1 MKEARDGQYRHTRMA
16 SISRPDN
23 NWVFDVSPPPIKHR
37 PVVAG
42 SSTSNPGV
50 SSSTSTTSNNG
61 GNSNGIINNGL
72 GNGGASANPS
82 AGNGAGG
89 TSGDLLAP
97 PHMSFLTGRRGKRH
111 NVDVAAVTAAAAAA
125 GAASTIS
132 TRGSNTSMRGSSG
145 SNTNGSHPNS
155 DLNISSPAGPSSV
168 SSSTTSSSSSS
179 MQNLLAR
186 KVTMH
191 TGVNDLKAHVSSTLT
206 SKITDSESGLK
217 QQLENFSATL
227 ADLQALKTECGTLV
241 AAFVAETE
249 TAEGDTQRRLKELK
263 DEMANFS
270 TLDGLEARIRK
281 AHATI
286 DERKTRLDELGVW
299 VETREIQKRVWR
311 KRVTTARRAVIYT
324 LLVLA
329 LLFFMLRNFGYISGM
344 ISHGIFQREDE
355 EEEDNTT
362 LSILNGLAGIG
373 GGGGNENNR
382 VLRADLPLEDIV
394 SCLNDIEHC
403 Q

>member
-1 MKEARDGQYRHTRMA
+1 
-16 SISRPDN
+16 
-23 NWVFDVSPPPIKHR
+23 
-37 PVVAG
+37 
-42 SSTSNPGV
+42 
-50 SSSTSTTSNNG
+50 
-61 GNSNGIINNGL
+61 
-72 GNGGASANPS
+72 
-82 AGNGAGG
+82 
-89 TSGDLLAP
+89 
-97 PHMSFLTGRRGKRH
+97 
-111 NVDVAAVTAAAAAA
+111 
-125 GAASTIS
+125 
-132 TRGSNTSMRGSSG
+132 
-145 SNTNGSHPNS
+145 
-155 DLNISSPAGPSSV
+155 
-168 SSSTTSSSSSS
+168 

-206 SKITDSESGLK
+206 SKINDSEFGLK

-249 TAEGDTQRRLKELK
+249 TAESNMQRRLKELK

-299 VETREIQKRVWR
+299 VEAREVQKLVWR

-324 LLVLA
+324 LVALA
-329 LLFFMLRNFGYISGM
+329 LLFFMLRNFGCLSGM
-344 ISHGIFQREDE
+344 ISHGIFKREG
-355 EEEDNTT
+355 EEDNTT
-362 LSILNGLAGIG
+362 LSILKGLAGICAAG
-373 GGGGNENNR
+373 GGNNENNR
-382 VLRADLPLEDIV
+382 PLRTDLPLEDIV